1 MTIKEI
7 LNNELEALNELLNL
21 LEKQFKHLMQKE
33 LFELESIVEE
43 IKLSNKKIAE
53 WEVERRKIVKTN
65 NMSEYVKSLEED
77 EIDSLYRKIKKIISS
92 VKTQKDTNELLIKQ
106 SLSFNHQ
113 ILNIINPK
121 REIKTYNSYG
131 ALRR

>member
-1 MTIKEI
+1 MTIENI

-21 LEKQFKHLMQKE
+21 LEKQFKLLMKKE

-65 NMSEYVKSLEED
+65 SMSEY
-77 EIDSLYRKIKKIISS
+77 IDSLNEKKIDNLYREIKKVISS
-92 VKTQKDTNELLIKQ
+92 VKIQKDTNELLIKQ

-113 ILNIINPK
+113 ILNILNPK

-131 ALRR
+131 SLRR

>member
-1 MTIKEI
+1 MTIENI
-7 LNNELEALNELLNL
+7 LNSELEALTELLNL
-21 LEKQFKHLMQKE
+21 LEKQFKLLMKKE
-33 LFELESIVEE
+33 LFELEGIVEK

-65 NMSEYVKSLEED
+65 NMSEYV
-77 EIDSLYRKIKKIISS
+77 DSLNEKKIDNLYREIKKVISS

-113 ILNIINPK
+113 ILNILNPK

-131 ALRR
+131 SLRR